1 MENLLFSINVVS
13 PMFLIMCLG
22 VFLRKINIFDETFL
36 KKANNFTFKILL
48 PILLFYNI
56 YNSNL
61 SVSFNGKLVFFAVVT
76 VLSIIAL
83 LFIIVPKFEKN
94 NKNRGVLIQ
103 GLYRSNFVL
112 FGIPICTNIFGEA
125 STGLTSMLIA
135 IIIPLYNF
143 FAVIILDVYS
153 KDKIEIKNTIIS
165 ILKNPLIIASFI
177 GIILSLLKIKLP
189 TAIENTMFDLAK
201 IATPLAL
208 ILLGGEF
215 QIGNVYKNIKY
226 IIVVCLGKLVVIPTI
241 VLTIAIMLGFKGV
254 ELGALLAMLASPVA
268 VSSFIMAEQYNANS
282 ELAGQIVFL
291 STTFSAITIFIFTYI
306 FKITGI
312 F

>member
-1 MENLLFSINVVS
+1 VENLLFSINVVS

-22 VFLRKINIFDETFL
+22 VFLRKIKVFDETFL
-36 KKANNFTFKILL
+36 KTANNFTFKVLL

-56 YNSNL
+56 HNSKL
-61 SVSFNGKLVFFAVVT
+61 SVSFNGKLVFFAVSSE
-76 VLSIIAL
+76 LIIIAL

-103 GLYRSNFVL
+103 GLYRSNIVL
-112 FGIPICTNIFGEA
+112 FGFPICINIFGQA
-125 STGLTSMLIA
+125 STGTTSMLIA
-135 IIIPLYNF
+135 IIIPIYNF
-143 FAVIILDVYS
+143 IAVIVLDIYS
-153 KDKIEIKNTIIS
+153 KDKVEIKSTIIS
-165 ILKNPLIIASFI
+165 IMKNPLIIGSI
-177 GIILSLLKIKLP
+177 SGIILSLLEIKLP
-189 TAIENTMFDLAK
+189 TAIENTISDIAK

-226 IIVVCLGKLVVIPTI
+226 IIVVCLGKLVVIPAI
-241 VLTIAIMLGFKGV
+241 ALSIAIMIGFRGV
-254 ELGALLAMLASPVA
+254 ELGALLALMASPVA
-268 VSSFIMAEQYNANS
+268 VSSFIMAQQYNAND
-282 ELAGQIVFL
+282 ELAGQIVFAT
-291 STTFSAITIFIFTYI
+291 TTFSAITIFMFTYI

>member
-22 VFLRKINIFDETFL
+22 VFLRKIKLFDETFL
-36 KKANNFTFKILL
+36 KTANNFTFKTLL

-56 YNSNL
+56 YSSNL
-61 SVSFNGKLVFFAVVT
+61 SVSFNGKLVIFAVGS
-76 VLSIIAL
+76 VLTIITL
-83 LFIIVPKFEKN
+83 LSIIVPKLEKD

-125 STGLTSMLIA
+125 STGITSMLIA
-135 IIIPLYNF
+135 IIVPLYNF
-143 FAVIILDVYS
+143 FAVIILDIYS
-153 KDKIEIKNTIIS
+153 KDKVDIKSTIVS
-165 ILKNPLIIASFI
+165 IMKNPLIIGSII
-177 GIILSLLKIKLP
+177 GIILSLLEVKLP
-189 TAIENTMFDLAK
+189 TAIENTIADLAK

-215 QIGNVYKNIKY
+215 KIGNVYKNIKY
-226 IIVVCLGKLVVIPTI
+226 IAVVCLGKLIVIPII
-241 VLTIAIMLGFKGV
+241 VFSIAIMIGFKGV
-254 ELGALLAMLASPVA
+254 ELGALLAMMASPVA
-268 VSSFIMAEQYNANS
+268 VSSFIMAQQYNSND
-282 ELAGQIVFL
+282 ELAGQIVFI
-291 STTFSAITIFIFTYI
+291 STTFSAITIFMFTYI